1 MRAWPQELVGP
12 DQTEMTVV
20 PEPGVKTA
28 FINQVRDSFFLSLL
42 NFLSQFEAA
51 GLKTMAEVWDWSVCR
66 YRQEHL
72 AVVMLPFYL
81 LSCRYG
87 DKQLMGTREVLGEE
101 DEEQDSGKMFTKLEL
116 GEYKWL
122 NYTEVSVGL
131 VNREE
136 VGAL

>member
-1 MRAWPQELVGP
+1 
-12 DQTEMTVV
+12 MTVV
-20 PEPGVKTA
+20 PTPGVKTA
-28 FINQVRDSFFLSLL
+28 FINQVRDSFFLSLKSEL
-42 NFLSQFEAA
+42 TFLSQFEAA

-122 NYTEVSVGL
+122 NYTEVSVRL
-131 VNREE
+131 EIPEQYLKPCNR
-136 VGAL
+136 LTS